1 VNKII
6 EKIQNMELSELFNI
20 MHEEAS
26 DQIIGLLSFEGIA
39 IKWEYDSFN
48 VEFNEFETELDH
60 LHRIF
65 EEDLETIKD
74 IIDMKDCI
82 ISDPTIEDT
91 YISFYIEQ

>member
-1 VNKII
+1 
-6 EKIQNMELSELFNI
+6 MELSELFELMN
-20 MHEEAS
+20 EEAS
-26 DQIIGLLSFEGIA
+26 DHIIGLLSYEGIA

-48 VEFNEFETELDH
+48 VDFDELESELEH

-65 EEDLETIKD
+65 DEDLETIKD
-74 IIDMKDCI
+74 IINMEKYL

>member
-1 VNKII
+1 
-6 EKIQNMELSELFNI
+6 MELSELYDLMN
-20 MHEEAS
+20 EEVS
-26 DQIIGLLSFEGIA
+26 DSIVGYISYEGIA

-48 VEFNEFETELDH
+48 NEFEDNESELEH

-65 EEDLETIKD
+65 EEDLETIED
-74 IIDMKDCI
+74 IINIENCH

>member
-1 VNKII
+1 
-6 EKIQNMELSELFNI
+6 MELTDLYNL
-20 MHEEAS
+20 MKEEVCDS
-26 DQIIGLLSFEGIA
+26 IVGYISYEGIA

-48 VEFNEFETELDH
+48 NEFDDNESELEH

-65 EEDLETIKD
+65 EEDLETIEELVN
-74 IIDMKDCI
+74 IENCH

>member
-1 VNKII
+1 
-6 EKIQNMELSELFNI
+6 MGLSELFEL
-20 MHEEAS
+20 MHEEVS
-26 DQIIGLLSFEGIA
+26 DQIIGLLSYEGIA

-48 VEFNEFETELDH
+48 IEFNEFETELEH

-74 IIDMKDCI
+74 IINIGSCI

>member
-1 VNKII
+1 
-6 EKIQNMELSELFNI
+6 MDLSELFEM
-20 MHEEAS
+20 MHEEVT
-26 DQIIGLLSFEGIA
+26 DQIVGILSYEGIA

-48 VEFNEFETELDH
+48 TEFSELESELEH

-65 EEDLETIKD
+65 DEDLETIKD
-74 IIDMKDCI
+74 IINMKNYH